1 MIEITDCRAELWLQR
16 AEESVAPDRA
26 SFGSRSRLRRMP
38 GVLSFILGV
47 LIAAPGFAQASE
59 PVTIGVSGPLT
70 GPNAQYGAQ
79 WKRGFDLAL
88 DEINGAGGYEGRKLT
103 YDFEDTQSDPK
114 QTVIVAQKFIADPSI
129 VIELGDFS
137 ST

>member
-1 MIEITDCRAELWLQR
+1 MHMSVPGAFANQLLKIATCACLGLVVAVGGVRAE
-16 AEESVAPDRA
+16 
-26 SFGSRSRLRRMP
+26 
-38 GVLSFILGV
+38 
-47 LIAAPGFAQASE
+47 QASGE
-59 PVTIGVSGPLT
+59 PIVIGVSGPLT

-79 WKRGFDLAL
+79 WKKGFDLAL